1 MFAQF
6 SFLGG
11 GGRKKVMKIGLDVD
25 EVLGNLIDPIM
36 EFHNQEYGTNFS
48 KEDVNSYGLEELWGG
63 TKEETL
69 EKVLK
74 FYDHQ
79 LFHSIQPLPDSQKV
93 LNQLYNSHELHIITS
108 RPKQIQTKT
117 ENWVNHYFPK
127 IISGIHFAGGWA
139 NENAKSK
146 KEICKDVGIEL
157 MVEDCLDFAEDI
169 ALLGTN
175 VLLYNYPWNQ
185 KENLPENITRV
196 YSWEDISNQINPKKK
211 TLKDYLNR
219 TVDLTSEMGLFLI
232 PGTLLYK
239 SIKEYKEKEDFPKSL
254 PFYISIFE
262 AIKIAGYLAII
273 NEIIN

>member
-93 LNQLYNSHELHIITS
+93 LNQL
-108 RPKQIQTKT
+108 
-117 ENWVNHYFPK
+117 F
-127 IISGIHFAGGWA
+127 
-139 NENAKSK
+139 
-146 KEICKDVGIEL
+146 
-157 MVEDCLDFAEDI
+157 
-169 ALLGTN
+169 
-175 VLLYNYPWNQ
+175 
-185 KENLPENITRV
+185 
-196 YSWEDISNQINPKKK
+196 
-211 TLKDYLNR
+211 
-219 TVDLTSEMGLFLI
+219 VDRF
-232 PGTLLYK
+232 
-239 SIKEYKEKEDFPKSL
+239 
-254 PFYISIFE
+254 
-262 AIKIAGYLAII
+262 
-273 NEIIN
+273 